1 MPNLNMGFSMTTMV
15 SLSEGEPT
23 WLTPSLPARQEK
35 ESDGPRDT
43 PREAAPV
50 APMPGAGEEPPE
62 RIRRSRF
69 RIPAW
74 IPRPS
79 TTVWGVAFA
88 ALVETA
94 ILAWVQTQNYFG
106 FHSRQGDLG
115 AYNQAFYTT
124 VHGQGFFYY
133 TVNISGGTNG
143 TLWAVHFSPTLVLLV
158 PLYAIAAS
166 PVTLIILKQA
176 ALALGAIPI
185 YGIAR
190 VYFRGGVVPVLFAA
204 LYLISP
210 LTIAN
215 DWNNFDP
222 ECLVPLLLL
231 VAMYFFTVGRFWSFL
246 IFWLLT
252 LGVMESMPPLLI
264 LFTVGG
270 LVGTFLGPSRSPYW
284 TAVQQRR
291 PLLIALGAAGIWL
304 AVAYGALSLT
314 GRGGGFGSS
323 YGIRY
328 QVLGATSLPDV
339 LVRAVTHPG
348 AAGAAL
354 QFQGSEKILFL
365 AVVILAS
372 GAISILGGLRYILP
386 VVGYLSLAFLS
397 SNSTLYVFG
406 SEFVPMFSA
415 FLFVGAIE
423 GTVLVSDLIN
433 GVDAGQRHRDLAFQ
447 LTTQVGNFLTELQT
461 VSPETPTHVRARE
474 QLRLDDKLLASDEL
488 GTAERGLRRLRR
500 ELGGR
505 TRGLAAT
512 QATSAPHAVGAS
524 ATNATWSTLRHFRPR
539 ISPNRVNGA
548 MAATLAILVVC
559 VLAASAYANPLLN
572 SPAAGGSQITFGL
585 HGPNAHERAL
595 ESLLESIPPQASV
608 LTTSHLF
615 PELSSRPDAYVV
627 NNLTNLPD
635 GVTIKDAID
644 NWLNQSSFVAID
656 YRVDPTNAVILQSD
670 ADLTSNVSGFGVY
683 AAMDGAYIYERN
695 WGGIPSVLASWNSTW
710 AGGQLTTHYGNASS
724 QFASS
729 QGPSYY
735 HSNLSGAPGNYLWGG
750 PRLIYLPPGQY
761 TVSFNL
767 ELQTPNPGPQL
778 KLEVADTPAFVNE
791 KVVLNYGGY
800 SYRQIVINGTNYTD
814 GAWKVPPVEV
824 IKSLTVLSQANST
837 TSLSHEVEKMSFTW
851 TSVGYLSFPGIELSS
866 TMSVYL
872 ISVSLAQTSATV

>member
-1 MPNLNMGFSMTTMV
+1 MV
-15 SLSEGEPT
+15 TLESSSESGSY
-23 WLTPSLPARQEK
+23 WLLPSPLAPPE
-35 ESDGPRDT
+35 EDNFGPPDV
-43 PREAAPV
+43 PGDALPV
-50 APMPGAGEEPPE
+50 APSPYPGEAPPE
-62 RIRRSRF
+62 RISRSRF

-74 IPRPS
+74 LPRPS
-79 TTVWGVAFA
+79 ITLWGIAFA
-88 ALVETA
+88 ALVQTA
-94 ILAWVQTQNYFG
+94 TLAWVQSQNYLG

-115 AYNQAFYTT
+115 VYNQAFYTT

-133 TVNISGGTNG
+133 TVNIPGGNNG

-166 PVTLIILKQA
+166 PITLIILKQV

-231 VAMYFFTVGRFWSFL
+231 VALYFFTIGRFWPFL

-252 LGVMESMPPLLI
+252 LGVMESIPPLLI
-264 LFTVGG
+264 LFAVGG
-270 LVGTFLGPSRSPYW
+270 LVGTFFVPSRSPYW
-284 TAVQQRR
+284 TAHQQRR
-291 PLLIALGAAGIWL
+291 PLLVALVAAGIWL
-304 AVAYGALSLT
+304 VGAYGALSLT

-339 LVRAVTHPG
+339 LIRAVTHPG

-372 GAISILGGLRYILP
+372 GAISILGGFRYILP
-386 VVGYLSLAFLS
+386 VIGYLSLAFLS

-423 GTVLVSDLIN
+423 GAVLVSDLIN
-433 GVDAGQRHRDLAFQ
+433 GVDAGQRHRDLAFR
-447 LTTQVGNFLTELQT
+447 LKMQVDNFLTEIQT
-461 VSPETPTHVRARE
+461 VSPEPPTYVRARE
-474 QLRLDDKLLASDEL
+474 QLRLDARLLASDEL
-488 GTAERGLRRLRR
+488 GITEKKLRRLRR
-500 ELGGR
+500 ELGLP
-505 TRGLAAT
+505 THDLAAT
-512 QATSAPHAVGAS
+512 QPASASRAAGAP
-524 ATNATWSTLRHFRPR
+524 ATNATRSILRHLRPR
-539 ISPNRVNGA
+539 FSLNVANGA
-548 MAATLAILVVC
+548 MAAILAILVGC
-559 VLAASAYANPLLN
+559 VLVASAYANPLLN
-572 SPAAGGSQITFGL
+572 DPSAGGSQITFGL
-585 HGPNAHERAL
+585 HGPNAHERTL

-615 PELSSRPDAYVV
+615 PELSNRPDAYVV
-627 NNLTNLPD
+627 NNLTNLPN
-635 GVTIKDAID
+635 GVTIKDDID
-644 NWLNQSSFVAID
+644 SWLNQSSFVAVD
-656 YRVDPTNAVILQSD
+656 YRVDPTNTLILQSD
-670 ADLTSNVSGFGVY
+670 GDLTSNLSGFGLN

-695 WGGIPSVLASWNSTW
+695 WSGIPSVWAPWNSTW
-710 AGGQLTTHYGNASS
+710 AGGQLTTHYGGASS
-724 QFASS
+724 RFASS
-729 QGPSYY
+729 EGPSYY
-735 HSNLSGAPGNYLWGG
+735 HSNLSGASGDYLWGG

-767 ELQTPNPGPQL
+767 EVQTPNAGPQL
-778 KLEVADTPAFVNE
+778 KLEVADTPAFVHE
-791 KVVLNYGGY
+791 QVVLNYGGY
-800 SYRQIVINGTNYTD
+800 SYRQIVINGTNYTN
-814 GAWKVPPVEV
+814 GAWKVPPIKL
-824 IKSLTVLSQANST
+824 IKSLTVLNQANST
-837 TSLSHEVEKMSFTW
+837 TSLSHEVEEMSFTW
-851 TSVGYLSFPGIELSS
+851 ASVGYLSFPGIELSS
-866 TMSVYL
+866 TMSLYL
-872 ISVSLAQTSATV
+872 TSISLVQTSATV